1 VSPNR
6 DTEGLRIGKVLAAKK
21 LFTAGPVSCFPEVLE
36 AMKSQMYSHRSREYK
51 TLHEELI
58 KRLQRLLETNKT
70 VLLFPAS
77 GTGIMEASVRN
88 CVNRGDSI
96 LVTSIGAFGERYRE
110 VVESNGRKAVYL
122 DFKPGEHVDPKVM
135 KETMEKHNVKAVSI
149 TYNETSTGVLNPLPE
164 LARIVKKEDKL
175 LFVDAVSA
183 MGGAEIKFDEWGIDI
198 VFSSSQKAFG
208 VPPGLAMGAFS
219 DRVFELSEKIQ
230 EKGWYFDL
238 AMYKKYQEKETGTPS
253 TPPIP
258 QMMGL
263 NVMLGKM
270 EEMGKAKWLEMY
282 RKRSGMVREGVKRIG
297 LGLLA
302 KEGYESPTITAIK
315 TAEGVKGD
323 DVYYKMRDKGF
334 ELAKGYG
341 PVKQTTFRIGNMGY
355 MPFETIQEMLANLE
369 EVVRSL

>member
-1 VSPNR
+1 
-6 DTEGLRIGKVLAAKK
+6 LAARK

-58 KRLQRLLETNKT
+58 KRLQGLLETNKT

-219 DRVFELSEKIQ
+219 DRVFELSEKMQ

-282 RKRSGMVREGVKRIG
+282 RKRSEMVREGVKRIG

-355 MPFETIQEMLANLE
+355 VPFETIQEMLANLE

>member
-1 VSPNR
+1 
-6 DTEGLRIGKVLAAKK
+6 
-21 LFTAGPVSCFPEVLE
+21 
-36 AMKSQMYSHRSREYK
+36 
-51 TLHEELI
+51 
-58 KRLQRLLETNKT
+58 
-70 VLLFPAS
+70 
-77 GTGIMEASVRN
+77 
-88 CVNRGDSI
+88 
-96 LVTSIGAFGERYRE
+96 
-110 VVESNGRKAVYL
+110 
-122 DFKPGEHVDPKVM
+122 
-135 KETMEKHNVKAVSI
+135 
-149 TYNETSTGVLNPLPE
+149 
-164 LARIVKKEDKL
+164 
-175 LFVDAVSA
+175 
-183 MGGAEIKFDEWGIDI
+183 
-198 VFSSSQKAFG
+198 
-208 VPPGLAMGAFS
+208 MGAFS
-219 DRVFELSEKIQ
+219 DSVFELSEKMQ

-302 KEGYESPTITAIK
+302 REGYESPTITAIK
-315 TAEGVKGD
+315 TAEGVNGE

-355 MPFETIQEMLANLE
+355 VPFETIQEMLANLK
-369 EVVRSL
+369 EVVGSL

>member
-1 VSPNR
+1 MRV
-6 DTEGLRIGKVLAAKK
+6 TERK

-36 AMKSQMYSHRSREYK
+36 VMKSQMYSHRSREYK
-51 TLHEELI
+51 TLHADLV
-58 KRLQRLLETNKT
+58 KRLQGLLETNKT
-70 VLLFPAS
+70 ILLFPAS
-77 GTGIMEASVRN
+77 GTGIMEGSVRN
-88 CVNRGDSI
+88 CVERGQSI

-110 VVESNGRKAVYL
+110 VVESNGRRAVYL
-122 DFKPGEHVDPKVM
+122 EFKPGECVDPRVLKR
-135 KETMEKHNVKAVSI
+135 TMDENDVKAVTI

-164 LARIVKKEDKL
+164 LAKIVKKQDKL

-183 MGGAEIKFDEWGIDI
+183 MGGADVKFDEWDID
-198 VFSSSQKAFG
+198 VLFSSSQKAFG
-208 VPPGLAMGAFS
+208 VPPGLAIGAFS
-219 DRVFELSEKIQ
+219 DRAFELSEKME

-270 EEMGKAKWLEMY
+270 EEMGKTKWLEMY
-282 RKRSGMVREGVKRIG
+282 RKRSGTIREGAKKMG

-302 KEGYESPTITAIK
+302 KEGHESPTITALR
-315 TAEGVKGD
+315 TPEGVKGD

-355 MPFETIQEMLANLE
+355 MPLEYIQEMLAHLE
-369 EVVRSL
+369 EVIRSL